1 MKELLRCLSTRG
13 DGFHFVSGI
22 LSEMGF
28 VLLLALG
35 GFVICLLF
43 SLF

>member
-1 MKELLRCLSTRG
+1 MKELLKRLSLRR
-13 DGFHFVSGI
+13 DGFHIVSGI
-22 LSEMGF
+22 LSETGF